1 MTAFLM
7 FQFSCLYMTTGK
19 IIALTI
25 RTFVSK
31 MMSLLFNTL
40 SRFEILEANERVPEV
55 EYLSM
60 CGFPIDLETVLL
72 ELKSDHIVAWQQD
85 TVQADFGGTVGW
97 VPDRLNKMNLA
108 VKWVTGIFGFLMHIK
123 VKFTLYL
130 LSIKCTIALCL
141 KQYML

>member
-1 MTAFLM
+1 MSQLFSSGGQSLELQFSTSPFSEYSGLISRIDWFDLFAVQGALKSVLQNRSAKASMLWCSAFLIV
-7 FQFSCLYMTTGK
+7 QLSQPYMTTGK

-72 ELKSDHIVAWQQD
+72 EPKSDHI
-85 TVQADFGGTVGW
+85 
-97 VPDRLNKMNLA
+97 
-108 VKWVTGIFGFLMHIK
+108 
-123 VKFTLYL
+123 
-130 LSIKCTIALCL
+130 IA
-141 KQYML
+141 

>member
-1 MTAFLM
+1 M
-7 FQFSCLYMTTGK
+7 FQLSYLYMTTGK
-19 IIALTI
+19 TVALTI

-72 ELKSDHIVAWQQD
+72 EPKSDHI
-85 TVQADFGGTVGW
+85 
-97 VPDRLNKMNLA
+97 
-108 VKWVTGIFGFLMHIK
+108 
-123 VKFTLYL
+123 
-130 LSIKCTIALCL
+130 IA
-141 KQYML
+141 